1 MQLHKSKAITYYGQ
15 GKGKKKPITQQEFCS
30 FLETA
35 DEMVANF
42 TTAGSLFHE
51 EDMKRLALS
60 LDEITGQSLKQR
72 WAHS

>member
-1 MQLHKSKAITYYGQ
+1 MKPPKQKAITYYGQ

-35 DEMVANF
+35 DEMVMNF
-42 TTAGSLFHE
+42 TTADNLFHE
-51 EDMKRLALS
+51 EDMKRLALC

-72 WAHS
+72 WAHA